1 MNLREDMKGDS
12 MTESKLSVSQRELA
26 EAQKLQTYILSI
38 KDAVNCAVEQGLW
51 ITLSLNMF
59 AITRKIYEDENH
71 FLYGQRYQL
80 IKLLKAL
87 SAPGDSGIG
96 QGKII
101 SEILGVGG
109 IPNPLLYM
117 FQFLRP
123 LTGEMERHGWD
134 DGRLYYAEMDPMP
147 TLILTFTVPG
157 LMRLL
162 GQQMGEIIPL

>member
-1 MNLREDMKGDS
+1 
-12 MTESKLSVSQRELA
+12 MTESNVNKAKRELA
-26 EAQKLQTYILSI
+26 EAQKLQTYILSV
-38 KDAVNCAVEQGLW
+38 KEAVNCAVEQGLW

-59 AITRKIYEDENH
+59 AITRKIYDDEDH
-71 FLYGQRYQL
+71 FLYGQRHQL
-80 IKLLKAL
+80 IQLLKAL
-87 SAPGDSGIG
+87 SSEGGTAIG

-101 SEILGVGG
+101 GMILGAGNV
-109 IPNPLLYM
+109 PNPLLYM

-123 LTGEMERHGWD
+123 LTGEMEKHGWD
-134 DGRLYYAEMDPMP
+134 DGRVYYAKMDPMP